1 MSKLSVS
8 ETLMVSFDKSDSEDL
23 SYLQVIKYKGAET
36 RVINVLVGAGAEDVY
51 DKLVGGT
58 QV

>member
-23 SYLQVIKYKGAET
+23 SYLQVVKYKGAEM
-36 RVINVLVGAGAEDVY
+36 RVINVLVGAEAEDAY
-51 DKLVGGT
+51 DKLVGGI

>member
-23 SYLQVIKYKGAET
+23 SYLQVVKYKGAEM
-36 RVINVLVGAGAEDVY
+36 RVVNVLVGAEAEGVY